1 MPNFAANLTM
11 LFNEVD
17 FLDRFG
23 AAAAAG
29 FKGVEYVSP
38 YEYDKGQLAELL
50 QEHGLTQAL
59 HNMPVGDWDAGPT
72 TGPGHGLRPEQ
83 GR

>member
-1 MPNFAANLTM
+1 MPRFAANLTM

-17 FLDRFG
+17 FVDRFG

-38 YEYDKGQLAELL
+38 YEYDKANWRSFWIG
-50 QEHGLTQAL
+50 
-59 HNMPVGDWDAGPT
+59 
-72 TGPGHGLRPEQ
+72 TG
-83 GR
+83 